1 MNCYVPDLWMEHKD
15 ALRSFIL
22 KRVQNKEDTDDIL
35 QDVLLKVYNFCMS
48 KSGVGNVRSW
58 LFQIAHNTIV
68 DRTRKKP
75 FVSASEELPEVT
87 DEIQNDA
94 YREAVEYILPMI
106 GLLPKEYAIPLRMS
120 DIEGLKQS
128 EIAEQLNLGLSAT
141 KSRIQRARQMLKEIF
156 VECCVMETTADGKL
170 VSFDI
175 KAGCKPLQAHKINL
189 KKL

>member
-128 EIAEQLNLGLSAT
+128 AIAEQLNLGLSAT

>member
-94 YREAVEYILPMI
+94 YREAVDYILPMI

-128 EIAEQLNLGLSAT
+128 AIAEQLNLGLSAT